1 MGTDGAIAEPNNLRF
16 LTPKIS
22 VRTPNEDSNR
32 IFEQRT
38 GLYSPLDSFE
48 VDLELSGSAR
58 VESLASRV
66 DLRNFTLRRLK

>member
-38 GLYSPLDSFE
+38 GLYSPLNSFE